1 MQTFNEQDKKLTSP
15 RTTSLSKCLPVL
27 LAVGAFGLSVPA
39 FAVSSCGGKPCVS
52 AMSVVSAAGDDL
64 RAALAKVEFDGDAL
78 APQSKDAI
86 ADVAKA
92 WTAMKSKKPLG
103 LRVLA
108 DSSLKGPAVRKQ
120 AVARGQALTQALV
133 NAGVPEKQIKITH

>member
-1 MQTFNEQDKKLTSP
+1 MQTFHGQDQKLTSP
-15 RTTSLSKCLPVL
+15 RATSLSKWMTVL
-27 LAVGAFGLSVPA
+27 LAAGALGLSVPA

-78 APQSKDAI
+78 SSQSKDAI
-86 ADVAKA
+86 TDVAKA
-92 WTAMKSKKPLG
+92 WTAMKSKKPLS

-108 DSSLKGPAVRKQ
+108 DSSLKGPALRKQ

-133 NAGVPEKQIKITH
+133 SAGVPEKQIKITH